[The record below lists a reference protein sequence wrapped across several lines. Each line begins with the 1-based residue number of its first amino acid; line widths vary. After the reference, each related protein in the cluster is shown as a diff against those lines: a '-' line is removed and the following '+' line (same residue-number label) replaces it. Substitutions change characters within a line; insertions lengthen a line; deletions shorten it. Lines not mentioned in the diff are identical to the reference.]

1 MIRINLISNFE
12 KYDLEDKNGVKRCLK
27 LYEKNGRIYLGPVQS
42 LFNRI
47 YVCKDKCR
55 LDFFSKLDNH
65 FNELMHISVV
75 FDKINEFPMYSN
87 FTIDMIKEFIYSK
100 GYTEDNFKM
109 KSKTYTCAKENFI
122 EFGFNSMN
130 FCLDRKGDIWVHY
143 KEYEEQK
150 QYREIIKNLN
160 NNKLEE
166 FDKMYRKSIRF
177 IRYASV
183 DSNGKVKC
191 FSLKSINV
199 TKLYQWLS
207 DNHIIHKIHYVSDIY
222 NETLR
227 ELSFTDITVEN
238 TYVKVVLTENGLILK
253 DDLLTA

>member
-1 MIRINLISNFE
+1 MIRVNAVSEFE
-12 KYDLEDKNGVKRCLK
+12 KYELVDKNGVKRTIK
-27 LYEKNGRIYLGPVQS
+27 LYERKGTLYIGPVQT
-42 LFNRI
+42 LFNRSNI
-47 YVCKDKCR
+47 FKDKHR

-65 FNELMHISVV
+65 LNELLHISVI
-75 FDKINEFPMYSN
+75 FNKMNEYPIYSS
-87 FTIDMIKEFIYSK
+87 FTIDTLKEFLYSR
-100 GYTEDNFKM
+100 GYTEDNFEPRN
-109 KSKTYTCAKENFI
+109 KTYTCARENFI

-150 QYREIIKNLN
+150 QYREIIKHISND
-160 NNKLEE
+160 KLEE

-177 IRYASV
+177 IRYACIEL
-183 DSNGKVKC
+183 NGRVKC
-191 FSLKSINV
+191 FSLKSINI

-207 DNHIIHKIHYVSDIY
+207 DNRIIHKINYVSDIY

-238 TYVKVVLTENGLILK
+238 TYVKVTLTENGLVLK
-253 DDLLTA
+253 DDLVTA